1 MKTLVFLL
9 CAAGLCLAQEHEGN
23 FVIRF
28 EPRAVLQAKVVIP
41 FDIRVDDDRHQP
53 VLGARVTLQIETLQH
68 TQVKVFNAPSV
79 DQGVYI
85 ASPVFPSSGEWS
97 IYVEVHRNGQM
108 SARTI
113 EFNVPESAAP

>member
-1 MKTLVFLL
+1 MKILALLL

-28 EPRAVLQAKVVIP
+28 EPRAVLQANTVIP
-41 FDIRVDDDRHQP
+41 FEIRVNDDRHNP
-53 VLGARVTLQIETLQH
+53 VIAAKVTLQIETLQQG
-68 TQVKVFNAPSV
+68 QVKVFNAPSV
-79 DQGVYI
+79 EQGVYV
-85 ASPVFPSSGEWS
+85 AKPVFPSSGEWS

>member
-1 MKTLVFLL
+1 MKTLALLL
-9 CAAGLCLAQEHEGN
+9 CVAGLCLAQGHEGN

-28 EPRAVLQAKVVIP
+28 EPRAILQAKAVIP
-41 FDIRVDDDRHQP
+41 FEIHVNDDRHHP
-53 VLGARVTLQIETLQH
+53 VIGATVTLQIETPQH
-68 TQVKVFNAPSV
+68 AQVKVFNAPSV

-85 ASPVFPSSGEWS
+85 ANPVFPSSGEWS
-97 IYVEVHRNGQM
+97 IYVEVHRNAQM